1 MLCTITKSIQKP
13 RGSLNETRTTAVG
26 VHLLGL
32 PSLGRTPVH
41 RHQWTTFRARED
53 GTWDWKAE
61 LRLKAGAP
69 SRCKLFVSSP
79 LQPRRN
85 LLEGDRDIFIPRLL
99 HLDTHTLPSTIVILA
114 TFLLGLQP
122 HSQLTSPP
130 LPANTLDRILP
141 ASTVSQSSW
150 VATDTMFHLSSALL
164 ALVSLLALRP
174 TSVSAVS
181 LEDVFRN
188 RTGSSTF
195 RWLIRVSPAS

>member
-85 LLEGDRDIFIPRLL
+85 LLEGDRDIFIPVCC
-99 HLDTHTLPSTIVILA
+99 TSTLTLFHPQSSFWQHFSWFAASFSAHIT
-114 TFLLGLQP
+114 
-122 HSQLTSPP
+122 P

>member
-26 VHLLGL
+26 IHLLGL

-130 LPANTLDRILP
+130 FQQIHL
-141 ASTVSQSSW
+141 TVSYRHQQFLS
-150 VATDTMFHLSSALL
+150 HLGSQPTPCSTFPLRCWPSCRFSPSA
-164 ALVSLLALRP
+164 P
-174 TSVSAVS
+174 QVSAPS
-181 LEDVFRN
+181 AWRMSSG
-188 RTGSSTF
+188 TGQDQAPSDG
-195 RWLIRVSPAS
+195 